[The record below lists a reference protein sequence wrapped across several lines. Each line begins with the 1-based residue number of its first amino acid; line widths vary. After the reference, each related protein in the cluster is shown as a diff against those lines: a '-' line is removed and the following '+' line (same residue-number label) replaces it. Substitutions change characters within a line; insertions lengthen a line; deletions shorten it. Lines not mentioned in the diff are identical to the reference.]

1 MRKQEFTRLASD
13 EDNQDFILKVID
25 ADLDSMKKFVMFV
38 ANLGDTMTIKTLD
51 LMVKGLQ
58 LLDVNPFMF

>member
-1 MRKQEFTRLASD
+1 MRKQEFTQLASD

-38 ANLGDTMTIKTLD
+38 ANLGDAMTIKTLD

>member
-1 MRKQEFTRLASD
+1 MRKQEFTQLASN

-25 ADLDSMKKFVMFV
+25 ADLDSMKKFVIFI
-38 ANLGDTMTIKTLD
+38 ANSGDTITVKTLE
-51 LMVKGLQ
+51 LMIKGLQ

>member
-1 MRKQEFTRLASD
+1 MRKQEFTQLASD

-38 ANLGDTMTIKTLD
+38 ANLGDTLTIKTLN
-51 LMVKGLQ
+51 LIVKGLQ
-58 LLDVNPFMF
+58 LLDINPFIL